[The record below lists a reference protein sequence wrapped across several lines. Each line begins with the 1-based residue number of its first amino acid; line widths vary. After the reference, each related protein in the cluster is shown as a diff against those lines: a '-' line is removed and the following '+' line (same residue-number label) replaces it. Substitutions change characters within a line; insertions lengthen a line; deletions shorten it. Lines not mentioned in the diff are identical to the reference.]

1 MWAYNQSRE
10 LTNQLKQGAKQIQ
23 ICEQNLRASMDVE
36 KLENKQLQTVLNQV
50 WQILADYATD
60 LDKLNDQIH
69 TIAINVDNYEKRLI
83 RLAEKTNNS
92 LTILQKIHT
101 ISKEKYLS
109 QVQQDHKAFS
119 PKLRRLENLIDY
131 IRTSVAIQEEVREKK
146 FQNTIATWGIGLAVG
161 AIVASISGQLP
172 TASEN
177 TWIAAG
183 ISGLISLIFAIGAG
197 LITKFWLWK
206 K

>member
-69 TIAINVDNYEKRLI
+69 TIAINVDNYEKRSL
-83 RLAEKTNNS
+83 RDMERQAEVK
-92 LTILQKIHT
+92 
-101 ISKEKYLS
+101 
-109 QVQQDHKAFS
+109 
-119 PKLRRLENLIDY
+119 
-131 IRTSVAIQEEVREKK
+131 
-146 FQNTIATWGIGLAVG
+146 
-161 AIVASISGQLP
+161 
-172 TASEN
+172 
-177 TWIAAG
+177 
-183 ISGLISLIFAIGAG
+183 
-197 LITKFWLWK
+197 
-206 K
+206 